1 MGYSLQLCTE
11 CGKQKLHN
19 EFYRIYAG
27 YRSKKCKVCYSEM
40 RKAERK
46 EKERRKK
53 AAKLW

>member
-1 MGYSLQLCTE
+1 MKEKPY
-11 CGKQKLHN
+11 KD
-19 EFYRIYAG
+19 FYRIYGG
-27 YRSKKCKVCYSEM
+27 YRIRKCKICYCEM

>member
-1 MGYSLQLCTE
+1 MSHSFQECTE
-11 CGKQKLHN
+11 CGKEKPYKD
-19 EFYRIYAG
+19 FYRIYGG
-27 YRSKKCKVCYSEM
+27 YRIKKCKICYCEM